1 LKKEFDRQVRL
12 SPVET
17 SIVALLPGS
26 DRPWLM
32 AKVAGLERT
41 VLAQAVR
48 WRLEHRVP
56 QGFSAKLTLDQGI
69 W

>member
-1 LKKEFDRQVRL
+1 MKKGFNRQVRL

-17 SIVALLPGS
+17 SSPWSDPAGLVAS
-26 DRPWLM
+26 
-32 AKVAGLERT
+32 VAGLERT

-48 WRLEHRVP
+48 WRLEHRVAA
-56 QGFSAKLTLDQGI
+56 GFSAKLTVDQGI